1 MKTESQHIDANG
13 KPKRVMLTKRG
24 VITSIVGN
32 KKVSFR
38 YISPSE
44 LKGIRRTAYDYLIK

>member
-1 MKTESQHIDANG
+1 MEAIDKNIEKN
-13 KPKRVMLTKRG
+13 KPKRVLLTKRG
-24 VITSIVGN
+24 VITSVFGD

-44 LKGIRRTAYDYLIK
+44 LKGIRRATYDYLIK

>member
-1 MKTESQHIDANG
+1 MKTNEITNADG
-13 KPKRVMLTKRG
+13 KPKRVLLTKRG
-24 VITSIVGN
+24 VITIVVGD

-38 YISPSE
+38 YVSPSE

>member
-1 MKTESQHIDANG
+1 MKTGDVNNTNV
-13 KPKRVMLTKRG
+13 KPKRVLLTKRG
-24 VITSIVGN
+24 VITSVYGN

-44 LKGIRRTAYDYLIK
+44 LKGIRRAAYDYLIK